1 VTPTNGNA
9 PRPRSWVVEA
19 YFMEHRAKLIDV
31 AAFLDRVDR
40 APADADEEDVR
51 LVALREAMAI
61 LADVDGERARRIL
74 DLFSDPT
81 EEPIAVAPGKG
92 ACGVDPAF
100 GKSEIRSTKS
110 ETSTKHE

>member
-1 VTPTNGNA
+1 MTPSNGNA
-9 PRPRSWVVEA
+9 PRPRFWVVDA
-19 YFMEHRAKLIDV
+19 YFMEHRAKLIDI

-40 APADADEEDVR
+40 APADGGDEDVR
-51 LVALREAMAI
+51 LVALREALGI
-61 LADVDGERARRIL
+61 LADGDGERARRIL

-100 GKSEIRSTKS
+100 TSRS
-110 ETSTKHE
+110 